1 MVSPDNESGLKENL
15 HASKQDCIHRG
26 EGYNRKMAIKS
37 YLPSDGNRCSTLGVS
52 GCFADCFRLVACLMS
67 LFMGL
72 LLVVPNASA
81 CSVPVFRYALE
92 RWDPDDYGVVVFHDG
107 TLSPD
112 QQAWVDRMDPSKS
125 KEHPFVNCM
134 VRTVDLADN
143 PEKDAVDAWEQMDA
157 PSLPWMV
164 VYYPWTSR
172 AFGSFSSGPFDEG
185 AVSRLVDSPARREIA
200 RRLLKGESSVWVLLE
215 SGDATKDEQALQR
228 LESRLE
234 DLESSLKLPVI
245 NPIDISEGLISIDA
259 DELKVDF
266 SAIRISRNDPQE
278 AFFIEM
284 LLGSETHL
292 KDVQEPIAF
301 PIFGRGRLLYSLVG
315 DSIATEIIDDACT
328 FLTGECSCQVK
339 EQNPG
344 VDLVLS
350 VDWDRMVQNQLDIDR
365 ELPPLAGF
373 VGMMPEEASSSSTTN
388 DPDDSL
394 ADTGASS
401 DSNASMTEEIEP
413 SAETTGTR
421 RSLMFPI
428 ILACG
433 GILVGAMVAGFFI
446 LKK

>member
-1 MVSPDNESGLKENL
+1 
-15 HASKQDCIHRG
+15 
-26 EGYNRKMAIKS
+26 MAITNLLFIK
-37 YLPSDGNRCSTLGVS
+37 GNRFSMVGGVV
-52 GCFADCFRLVACLMS
+52 CFADCCRVVAWLMPFF
-67 LFMGL
+67 LGL
-72 LLVVPNASA
+72 LFFSKNVSA

-92 RWDPDDYGVVVFHDG
+92 RWEPDDYGVVVFHEG
-107 TLSPD
+107 SLSPD
-112 QQAWVDRMDPSKS
+112 QQAWVDQMDPSKS
-125 KEHPFVNCM
+125 TEHPFINCM
-134 VRTVDLADN
+134 VRTVDLAGN
-143 PEKDAVDAWEQMDA
+143 PEKDAVDAWEKMDA

-164 VYYPWTSR
+164 VYYPWTNR
-172 AFGSFSSGPFDEG
+172 AFGSFSSGPFNEE

-245 NPIDISEGLISIDA
+245 NPIDISEGLLTVEPDA
-259 DELKVDF
+259 LKIDF
-266 SAIRISRNDPQE
+266 SAIRVARDDPKE
-278 AFFIEM
+278 SFFIEM
-284 LLGSETHL
+284 VLGSEENLRH
-292 KDVQEPIAF
+292 VEEPIAF

-315 DSIATEIIDDACT
+315 EAIASEVVDDACT

-344 VDLVLS
+344 VDLILS

-373 VGMMPEEASSSSTTN
+373 VGMINEEVSSSSTTN
-388 DPDDSL
+388 DPRDNL
-394 ADTGASS
+394 VNTEATS
-401 DSNASMTEEIEP
+401 DSNGLMAEEIKP
-413 SAETTGTR
+413 TAETTGTR

-433 GILVGAMVAGFFI
+433 GILVGVMVAGFFI
-446 LKK
+446 LRK